1 MSEMLRRVV
10 MMMGKVT
17 TPPTY
22 TTWNPSDKTVNVTLS
37 GSDLVATTSGYSSGG
52 VRSVI
57 GKSSGKWYWEVTV
70 GTVAAYDQYVGV
82 SSTGG
87 SLDPA
92 YYYSTGMGWIG
103 LSGSLLKN
111 NSSVGSPGTY
121 TTGDV
126 LGFALDMGAGTL
138 ELFKNNVSKGTFSSL
153 PTGNLCAVCGN
164 GISGGANVFTAN
176 FGATALAYSP
186 PSGFNAGLY
195 T

>member
-37 GSDLVATTSGYSSGG
+37 GGDLVANSSGYSGGG

-70 GTVAAYDQYVGV
+70 TTYDDIYAGV
-82 SSTGG
+82 SSAGG

-92 YYYSTGMGWIG
+92 WYYTTGMGW
-103 LSGSLLKN
+103 SGPSGALLKN
-111 NSSVGSPGTY
+111 NSNVGSPGTY

-126 LGFALDMGAGTL
+126 LGFALDMGGGTL
-138 ELFKNNVSKGTFSSL
+138 ELFKNNVSKGSFSSL
-153 PTGNLCAVCGN
+153 PTGTLHAVCGN
-164 GISGGANVFTAN
+164 NLSGGSGVFTAN